1 MLCWQGFCHPLSLL
15 SIIWCFHEYVF
26 WLLNSAVTVASTFM
40 QNKDKLWQNKSHVTN
55 TKRQTSYVTCV
66 LNLTILYLECRILGL
81 VNVDNSG
88 VTAGLWGINGNGK
101 NTVKQTNKR
110 NKKMKSANVSS
121 LNVVSINEHLWK
133 YMQYVLVW
141 CIYIRLDY
149 ETMRPCLNTLR
160 NGSINL

>member
-1 MLCWQGFCHPLSLL
+1 M
-15 SIIWCFHEYVF
+15 
-26 WLLNSAVTVASTFM
+26 
-40 QNKDKLWQNKSHVTN
+40 TN
-55 TKRQTSYVTCV
+55 TKRQTSYITCV

-133 YMQYVLVW
+133 YMQYVLV
-141 CIYIRLDY
+141 
-149 ETMRPCLNTLR
+149 
-160 NGSINL
+160 